1 MMFDEPLAPL
11 QSPCRKCE
19 LRHTACW
26 STCAA
31 YKDYRATVDQINAAR
46 AADSMKSGTFLERGE
61 RIRKSHGLHG
71 VYGGRKKRR

>member
-1 MMFDEPLAPL
+1 MMFNEPLAPL

-46 AADSMKSGTFLERGE
+46 ADEVKAIGICVDRGE
-61 RIRKSHGLHG
+61 KIRKRHPVHG
-71 VYGGRKKRR
+71 VYRGRKRR

>member
-1 MMFDEPLAPL
+1 MFDEPLALL
-11 QSPCRKCE
+11 QSPCWKCE

-46 AADSMKSGTFLERGE
+46 AVEATAGGIFLDRGE
-61 RIRKSHGLHG
+61 KIRKCRAAHG
-71 VYGGRKKRR
+71 VYRGRKRR

>member
-46 AADSMKSGTFLERGE
+46 ADEGKAAGIFVDRSEK
-61 RIRKSHGLHG
+61 IRKRHPVHG
-71 VYGGRKKRR
+71 VYGGRKRR

>member
-1 MMFDEPLAPL
+1 MFDKPLAPL

-31 YKDYRATVDQINAAR
+31 YQDYRATVDQINAAR
-46 AADSMKSGTFLERGE
+46 AGE
-61 RIRKSHGLHG
+61 VTATGICVDRSEKIRKRHAVHG
-71 VYGGRKKRR
+71 VYGGGKRR

>member
-31 YKDYRATVDQINAAR
+31 YRDYRATVDQINAAR
-46 AADSMKSGTFLERGE
+46 AGE
-61 RIRKSHGLHG
+61 VTATGICVDRSEKIRKRHAVHG
-71 VYGGRKKRR
+71 VYGGRKRR

>member
-1 MMFDEPLAPL
+1 MFDEPLAPL

-31 YKDYRATVDQINAAR
+31 YQDYRATVDLINAAR
-46 AADSMKSGTFLERGE
+46 AGE
-61 RIRKSHGLHG
+61 VTATGICVDRSEKIRKRHAVHG
-71 VYGGRKKRR
+71 VYGGRKRR

>member
-31 YKDYRATVDQINAAR
+31 YRDYSATVDQINAAR
-46 AADSMKSGTFLERGE
+46 AGE
-61 RIRKSHGLHG
+61 VTATGICVDRSEKIRKRHAVHG
-71 VYGGRKKRR
+71 VYGGRKRR

>member
-31 YKDYRATVDQINAAR
+31 YRDYRATVDQINAAR
-46 AADSMKSGTFLERGE
+46 AGE
-61 RIRKSHGLHG
+61 VTATEICVDRSEKIRKRHAVHG
-71 VYGGRKKRR
+71 VYGGRKRR

>member
-1 MMFDEPLAPL
+1 MMFDEPLALL

-31 YKDYRATVDQINAAR
+31 YRDYRATVDQINAAR
-46 AADSMKSGTFLERGE
+46 ENEVTATGICVDRSEK
-61 RIRKSHGLHG
+61 IRKRHPVHG
-71 VYGGRKKRR
+71 VYRGRKRR

>member
-1 MMFDEPLAPL
+1 MMFSEPLAPL

-31 YKDYRATVDQINAAR
+31 YLDYRATVDQINAAR
-46 AADSMKSGTFLERGE
+46 ADEAAAADICVDRGE
-61 RIRKSHGLHG
+61 KIRKRHPVHG
-71 VYGGRKKRR
+71 VYGGRKRR

>member
-1 MMFDEPLAPL
+1 MMFDEPLEPL

-31 YKDYRATVDQINAAR
+31 YLDYRVTVDQINAAR
-46 AADSMKSGTFLERGE
+46 ADEVMATGIRVDRSEK
-61 RIRKSHGLHG
+61 IRKRHAVHG
-71 VYGGRKKRR
+71 VYGGRKRR

>member
-31 YKDYRATVDQINAAR
+31 YQDYRVTVDQINAAR
-46 AADSMKSGTFLERGE
+46 AGE
-61 RIRKSHGLHG
+61 VTATGIAVDRSEKIRKRHAVHG
-71 VYGGRKKRR
+71 VYGGRKRR